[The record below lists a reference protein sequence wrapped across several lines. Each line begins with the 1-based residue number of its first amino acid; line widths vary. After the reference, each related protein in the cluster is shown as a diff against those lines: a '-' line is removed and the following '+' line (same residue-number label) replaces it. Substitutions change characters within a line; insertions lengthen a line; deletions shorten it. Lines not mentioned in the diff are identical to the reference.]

1 MLKIRKTWLVAG
13 LLAASMPYLAW
24 QVVDD
29 GEAVVAAAP
38 VPAIA
43 ALPRPTNIR
52 AIVPAHPEPAVAVA
66 TPVDTTG
73 LLQPTHSVDEVLDL
87 LDADIGPT
95 GLPVDRESLAAELRS
110 DPELMQAL
118 QDSAGSLG
126 EAP

>member
-29 GEAVVAAAP
+29 GESVAAAP
-38 VPAIA
+38 AVAAVA
-43 ALPRPTNIR
+43 ALPRPTNIA
-52 AIVPAHPEPAVAVA
+52 AIVPARPEPAGAA
-66 TPVDTTG
+66 AAPVDTTG

-95 GLPVDRESLAAELRS
+95 GLPVDRESLAA
-110 DPELMQAL
+110 
-118 QDSAGSLG
+118 
-126 EAP
+126 